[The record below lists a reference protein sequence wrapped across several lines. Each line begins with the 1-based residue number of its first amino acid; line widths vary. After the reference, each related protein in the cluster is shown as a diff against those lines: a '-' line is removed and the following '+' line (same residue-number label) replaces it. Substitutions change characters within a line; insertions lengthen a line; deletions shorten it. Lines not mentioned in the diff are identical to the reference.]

1 MSTPDPQT
9 PASIPWYQSKI
20 VRRLAL
26 SITVQLLAVFHLS
39 QYVAGVDLSVLVD
52 DLLELA
58 GIAYAAWALH
68 ARVTKP
74 VPPIRSEKT
83 P

>member
-1 MSTPDPQT
+1 MSTSDPV
-9 PASIPWYQSKI
+9 PLPSINWWESKI
-20 VRRLAL
+20 IRRLAL
-26 SITVQLLAVFHLS
+26 SIVVQILALTHLS
-39 QYVAGVDLSVLVD
+39 KYVAGVDISVLLD

-58 GIAYAAWALH
+58 GIAYAAWAVH

-74 VPPIRSEKT
+74 VPPITSEKK

>member
-1 MSTPDPQT
+1 MSTPDPV
-9 PASIPWYQSKI
+9 PLPSINWWESKI
-20 VRRLAL
+20 IRRLAL
-26 SITVQLLAVFHLS
+26 SIIVQILALTHLTK
-39 QYVAGVDLSVLVD
+39 YVAGVDLATLID

-58 GIAYAAWALH
+58 GIAYAAWAVH

-74 VPPIRSEKT
+74 VPPITSEKK